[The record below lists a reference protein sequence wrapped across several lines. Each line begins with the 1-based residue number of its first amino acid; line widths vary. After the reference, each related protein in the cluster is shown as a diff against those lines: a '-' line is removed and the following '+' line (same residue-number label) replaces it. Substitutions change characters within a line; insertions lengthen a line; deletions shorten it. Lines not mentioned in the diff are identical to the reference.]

1 MAEKKDRRNNARVK
15 IIDYMLNHPVTSKA
29 ELAKELYM
37 SMPTVLTN
45 VNELV
50 EQGLIVENGEY
61 ESTGGRKAKSI
72 GINKAYCR
80 AMGIVITANHLEM
93 VLVNLGYEIE
103 KIQRVRLKFSTDLT
117 YCTEVAEQV
126 RQFIHN
132 CETDTPIL
140 GIGIAIPGIID
151 QKEKMVIKSHALQ
164 VENYSLRFLEQALD
178 APVYFEN
185 DANSAMLAEDTQRYQ
200 NAIYLSLNHTLGGAF
215 CIDGKLFRGQNQK
228 AGEFGHMIIVPG
240 GRECYCGKAGCADA
254 YCAASVLTNNNENS
268 LETFMEKIGQGNEKV
283 DRKWEEYLEH
293 LAILISNL
301 RMAYDMDIILGGDV
315 GGYLSDYMI
324 PLGQKVMIYNGF
336 DRDVSYL
343 KNCSYKKEAS
353 AVGVAKHFLYEYVNG
368 NMK

>member
-1 MAEKKDRRNNARVK
+1 
-15 IIDYMLNHPVTSKA
+15 
-29 ELAKELYM
+29 
-37 SMPTVLTN
+37 
-45 VNELV
+45 
-50 EQGLIVENGEY
+50 
-61 ESTGGRKAKSI
+61 
-72 GINKAYCR
+72 
-80 AMGIVITANHLEM
+80 
-93 VLVNLGYEIE
+93 
-103 KIQRVRLKFSTDLT
+103 
-117 YCTEVAEQV
+117 
-126 RQFIHN
+126 
-132 CETDTPIL
+132 
-140 GIGIAIPGIID
+140 
-151 QKEKMVIKSHALQ
+151 
-164 VENYSLRFLEQALD
+164 
-178 APVYFEN
+178 
-185 DANSAMLAEDTQRYQ
+185 
-200 NAIYLSLNHTLGGAF
+200 
-215 CIDGKLFRGQNQK
+215 
-228 AGEFGHMIIVPG
+228 MIIVPG

-283 DRKWEEYLEH
+283 DRKWEKYLEH